1 MRKKDMDKVA
11 AVKQA
16 VYDITINEGYQNL
29 SMSKIAKKAGV
40 SQATIY
46 LTYESKEDMLTSI
59 YVEAKDILDSQTKVD
74 LDPATDIETK
84 LKQLFT
90 NYVKTLLAHPEQ
102 ALYMDAVNNTPEL
115 IERNVY
121 QEMMHRNDDI
131 QALVTAGQ
139 KAGTLAKVPFPLLVA
154 FTFDSINSWM
164 KVAYSHHVE
173 PDEDQITTAV
183 ALCWKVMKA

>member
-84 LKQLFT
+84 FKQLFT

-139 KAGTLAKVPFPLLVA
+139 KARTSAKVPFPLLVA
-154 FTFDSINSWM
+154 FPFVSLHSWM
-164 KVAYSHHVE
+164 KVPYSHHVE
-173 PDEDQITTAV
+173 PDEDTIATPV
-183 ALCWKVMKA
+183 ARCW